1 MPILSTVLPWVLVI
15 LGAGAAAGSLW
26 YLQRERK
33 TRRATLDE
41 VTRRLQ
47 ETEKRLSAVL
57 QLNRELASASD
68 EKTLVEAALSV
79 VSTVTESVGAS
90 FVPFDAW
97 GQPMP
102 AFTFGHIPPSTL
114 ESWGDHLLSP
124 EVQSRCTQCHKLQA
138 LTGEE
143 CPLKQGPFSIALSVY
158 CFPLIFAGHPLGIF
172 NLYLPVGRSLSD
184 ELRSFLESLF
194 DEVSMAVESVRLHH
208 QEVETLRTLHTLPSS
223 RHDLVVNLTQH
234 FDSIRNALHLEGI
247 LLQLRPLPDS
257 RLSELRILSGNPE
270 GMTPPG
276 LVDQL
281 VQNGLLSP
289 PSTPQPIPGTALSWR
304 AFPLLLPEGQ
314 NLGVI
319 LVFTHQ
325 PALLQRQELFFHT
338 LAAQTAWILE
348 NERLTRSL
356 EYLIIVQ
363 ERSRLARE
371 IHDGLAQTLAFLKMH
386 SAQMQSA
393 LAQGDIHRLNA
404 LLQESKQVI
413 AEAYQEIRQAIDN
426 LRVQPDGGM
435 QAWLRMLAESFEKNT
450 GLPVQV
456 DLPPETINILPE
468 VQAQLVRI
476 TQEALNN
483 VRKHAHASR
492 VTICLRE
499 WCDQLIF
506 EISDDGQG
514 FDPEDLPTVAQHGLR
529 GMRERAELI
538 GADFQIISQPRRGAT
553 VRLLLPHH
561 VLEAAS

>member
-1 MPILSTVLPWVLVI
+1 MPNLLTVLPWVLVI
-15 LGAGAAAGSLW
+15 LGAGIAAQSLW
-26 YLQRERK
+26 HFQRERK
-33 TRRATLDE
+33 TWRATLDE
-41 VTRRLQ
+41 VSQRLQ

-57 QLNRELASASD
+57 QLNRELTSASD

-79 VSTVTESVGAS
+79 VSSVTESVGAS
-90 FVPFDAW
+90 FVPFDTW

-102 AFTFGHIPPSTL
+102 AFTFGHIPPSAL
-114 ESWGDHLLSP
+114 ESWGDHLLSA
-124 EVQSRCTQCHKLQA
+124 EVQSRCKQCHKLQA

-143 CPLKQGPFSIALSVY
+143 CPLKQSPFSIALSVY

-184 ELRSFLESLF
+184 HLRSFLESLF
-194 DEVSMAVESVRLHH
+194 DEVAMAVESVRLRH

-223 RHDLVVNLTQH
+223 RHDLEANLTQH
-234 FDSIRNALHLEGI
+234 FDSVRNALHLEAI
-247 LLQLRPLPDS
+247 LLQLRPMPDS
-257 RLSELRILSGNPE
+257 HLSELRILSGAPE
-270 GMTPPG
+270 ETTPG

-281 VQNGLLSP
+281 VQNELLSP
-289 PSTPQPIPGTALSWR
+289 SSTPQPIPGTALSWR

-319 LVFTHQ
+319 LVFTRQ
-325 PALLQRQELFFHT
+325 PALLQRQELFFRT

-363 ERSRLARE
+363 ERNRLARE

-435 QAWLRMLAESFEKNT
+435 QAWIRMLAESFEKNT
-450 GLPVQV
+450 GLSVQV
-456 DLPPETINILPE
+456 DMPSETINILPE

-492 VTICLRE
+492 VSICLRE

-514 FDPEDLPTVAQHGLR
+514 FDPEDLPSVAQHGLR

-553 VRLLLPHH
+553 VRLLLPQH

>member
-1 MPILSTVLPWVLVI
+1 MPILSTVLPWVLAI
-15 LGAGAAAGSLW
+15 LGAGIAAGSFW

-33 TRRATLDE
+33 TQHATLTE
-41 VTRRLQ
+41 VTQRLQ
-47 ETEKRLSAVL
+47 ETENRLSAVL

-68 EKTLVEAALSV
+68 EKTLVEATLSV
-79 VSTVTESVGAS
+79 VSSVTKCVGAS

-102 AFTFGHIPPSTL
+102 AFTFGHIPPSAL

-124 EVQSRCTQCHKLQA
+124 EVQSRCNQCQKLQA

-172 NLYLPVGRSLSD
+172 NLVLPVGKSLSD
-184 ELRSFLESLF
+184 DLRSFLESLF
-194 DEVSMAVESVRLHH
+194 DEVSMAVESVRLRH
-208 QEVETLRTLHTLPSS
+208 QEVETLRTLHTLPAA
-223 RHDLVVNLTQH
+223 RHDLVANLTQH
-234 FDSIRNALHLEGI
+234 FDSVRNTLHLEAI
-247 LLQLRPLPDS
+247 LLQLRPLPDP

-270 GMTPPG
+270 GMAPG
-276 LVDQL
+276 LIDQL
-281 VQNGLLSP
+281 VQKEMLS
-289 PSTPQPIPGTALSWR
+289 SSAPQPLPGTALSWR
-304 AFPLLLPEGQ
+304 AFPLLLPEGP

-338 LAAQTAWILE
+338 FAAQTAWILE

-356 EYLIIVQ
+356 EYLTIIQ

-371 IHDGLAQTLAFLKMH
+371 IHDGLAQTMAFLKMH

-393 LAQGDIHRLNA
+393 LAQGDIHRLNS

-426 LRVQPDGGM
+426 LRIQPDGGM
-435 QAWLRMLAESFEKNT
+435 QAWLRMLTESFEKNT

-456 DLPPETINILPE
+456 DLPSETVNILPE

-483 VRKHAHASR
+483 IRKHAHASR

-538 GADFQIISQPRRGAT
+538 GADFQIISQPRRGVT
-553 VRLLLPHH
+553 VRLLLPQH
-561 VLEAAS
+561 VLEVAS